1 MTRWDE
7 VRAFREHLRTMDP
20 SGVETGLSPQ
30 GIREAWSAALDALD
44 DAALADA
51 AAIPGRA
58 FPRAVV
64 VFTRTVATAPIEW
77 CAGLLGRG
85 SAVTLKAPADAPG
98 LAPLLAEA
106 AAAVGLPLD
115 VRTDRRVV
123 DDADLVV
130 AMGSDDTIAEIRSSL
145 RPEVR
150 FLAHGH
156 RFSAAWVTGRV
167 TADPRVPEGFRDPW
181 GAVAADLALHD
192 GRGCLSP
199 AVVLTP
205 LALEEACEALAA
217 ALVRAADRWPP
228 GERSAGEG
236 AAIRARRA
244 LARVVGVVRGDV
256 HGLPVARLVPVA
268 LPRSVAVVS
277 VSDPVTAAAALTP
290 WRRSLSTVGTDDLD
304 TAAIWVDA
312 GATRICGLG
321 RMQRPPMRRAHDGE
335 DWVAAIVQAISVER

>member
-7 VRAFREHLRTMDP
+7 VRAFRDRLRSVDP
-20 SGVETGLSPQ
+20 AGVETGQSPE
-30 GIREAWSAALDALD
+30 GIREAWGAALDALD
-44 DAALADA
+44 DAALEDA

-77 CAGLLGRG
+77 CAALLGRG
-85 SAVTLKAPADAPG
+85 SAVTLKAPADAQG

-106 AAAVGLPLD
+106 AAAVGLPLE
-115 VRTDRRVV
+115 VRTDRQVV
-123 DDADLVV
+123 EDADLVV
-130 AMGSDDTIAEIRSSL
+130 AMGSDATIAEIRASL

-156 RFSAAWVTGRV
+156 RFSAAWVTGRPTPDPKV
-167 TADPRVPEGFRDPW
+167 PADFRDAW

-205 LALEEACEALAA
+205 LPLDETCDAMAA
-217 ALVRAADRWPP
+217 ALARAEARWPP
-228 GERSAGEG
+228 GGRSAGEG

-256 HGLPVARLVPVA
+256 HGLPVAKLVPVA
-268 LPRSVAVVS
+268 LPRSVAVVH
-277 VSDPVTAAAALTP
+277 VPDAAAAAAVLAP
-290 WRRSLSTVGTDDLD
+290 WRRSLSTVGSDDP
-304 TAAIWVDA
+304 AADRVWVDA
-312 GATRICGLG
+312 GATRVCGLG